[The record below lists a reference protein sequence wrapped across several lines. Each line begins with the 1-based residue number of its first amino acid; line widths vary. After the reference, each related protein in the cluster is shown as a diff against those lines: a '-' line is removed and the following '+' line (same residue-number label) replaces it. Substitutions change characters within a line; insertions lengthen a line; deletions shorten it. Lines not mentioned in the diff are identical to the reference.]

1 MPTEM
6 EHAVSLLE
14 GINEK
19 LSVISNNVLT
29 KREQFIKDA
38 PPAPSWFTADM
49 VAPVPPKSWMQ
60 IEWPNE
66 ELKNKVRLW
75 HSERNFDLQDDAG
88 KEYQTAWEAYEFKKE
103 QFDEDKDAATFFAWR
118 IHYADI
124 MIAKIER
131 TNPKLSEL

>member
-1 MPTEM
+1 MISDFEQ
-6 EHAVSLLE
+6 AIDLLE

-19 LSVISNNVLT
+19 LSVISNNILT

-38 PPAPSWFTADM
+38 PPVPSWFTASM
-49 VAPVPPKSWMQ
+49 VAPEPPALWSS

-66 ELKNKVRLW
+66 EIKNKVRLW

-88 KEYQTAWEAYEFKKE
+88 KEYQTAWEAYELKKE
-103 QFDEDKDAATFFAWR
+103 QFDEDTEAATFFAWR
-118 IHYADI
+118 IHYADK
-124 MIAKIER
+124 MIAEIER